1 MVLMKLFAGQ
11 PWRLRHR
18 EQTYEDGG
26 GGEGEGRI
34 YGESN
39 METFIITICK
49 IDSQGEFAL

>member
-18 EQTYEDGG
+18 EQTYEDG